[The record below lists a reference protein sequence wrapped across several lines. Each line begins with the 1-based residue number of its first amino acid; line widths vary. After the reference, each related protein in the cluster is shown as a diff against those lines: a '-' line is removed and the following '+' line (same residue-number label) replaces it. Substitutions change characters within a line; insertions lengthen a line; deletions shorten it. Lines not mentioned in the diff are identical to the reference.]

1 MLFVR
6 LKRFLHQAARAVERA
21 VRLVICRKDLPENP
35 RWLEQGYP
43 DPNCWEI
50 DEFFAA
56 AARAGPGSSLYSEAR
71 RIFWEAYWRLL
82 GRYRRGR
89 PFFET
94 YVIRDG
100 EIERLTGRE
109 RWVLQNIIVAAMTH
123 GIVPEEAKE
132 YTYRVYR
139 EIYGPL
145 VAR

>member
-6 LKRFLHQAARAVERA
+6 LKRLLHQAVDVVERA
-21 VRLVICRKDLPENP
+21 IRLVICRRDLPVNP
-35 RWLEQGYP
+35 RWFEEGYP
-43 DPNCWEI
+43 GPNCWEI

-56 AARAGPGSSLYSEAR
+56 AARAGPGSSLYREAR
-71 RIFWEAYWRLL
+71 RIYWEAYWRLL

-94 YVIRDG
+94 YMIRDH
-100 EIERLTGRE
+100 EMERLVDRE

-123 GIVPEEAKE
+123 GIVPEEAKV

-145 VAR
+145 VR